1 MCRCPVTRRESLS
14 LLQRNPPREAVWDA
28 EQVSMV
34 VQRTIELEEREVD
47 PVSGWP
53 VQRVRLGPAI
63 ITDMNE
69 TGGFS
74 VGFRSI
80 AWMLGIMRSPCVLD
94 GGDPTGPGVPTG
106 PGAEWVEWL
115 QT

>member
-1 MCRCPVTRRESLS
+1 
-14 LLQRNPPREAVWDA
+14 
-28 EQVSMV
+28 MV

-53 VQRVRLGPAI
+53 VQRTRLGPAI
-63 ITDMNE
+63 IMDMNA

-80 AWMLGIMRSPCVLD
+80 AWMLGNKRSERVLD
-94 GGDPTGPGVPTG
+94 GGGPAGQ
-106 PGAEWVEWL
+106 GAEWVEWF